1 MFLIVQMSVFSEA
14 VKLHNA
20 VDSYKLPFNELCSG
34 ISVSLLQQCTDLSND
49 MAIEVSLIEF
59 HFVPIKIILWHCV

>member
-1 MFLIVQMSVFSEA
+1 MSVFSEA

-20 VDSYKLPFNELCSG
+20 VDSYKFPQLNELCSG